1 MADALRAGTWEALDS
16 LNERERALLRVATK
30 LSGEATRM
38 TEADWEPLRL
48 QGFSDEALL
57 EVAHI
62 VGIFNHLVRLADGL
76 GLELDAATA
85 LAAQSERA
93 LGAK

>member
-1 MADALRAGTWEALDS
+1 MRAGTWEELETLS
-16 LNERERALLRVATK
+16 ERERALLRVATK

-38 TEADWEPLRL
+38 TEDDWAPLRL
-48 QGFSDEALL
+48 LGFPDAAIL

-85 LAAQSERA
+85 AAATREHP
-93 LGAK
+93 LGSS